1 VTTLDLLLLRHAKS
15 SWDVPGI
22 QDHDRDLAPR
32 GEQAAPRMGRLLAT
46 LGLVP
51 DRVLCSTARRAVRTW
66 ELAGAAL
73 EPAPEV
79 IHRRE
84 VYMAAP
90 GQLLEAIRRHGG
102 TARRLMLIGHNP
114 GLQALGVRLVGE
126 GDAKLRARLAEK
138 LPTAALARIGFAA
151 ARWDEV
157 AWHRGRLLGFW
168 RPRDLD

>member
-1 VTTLDLLLLRHAKS
+1 MLELLLFRHAKS

-32 GEQAAPRMGRLLAT
+32 GEQAASRMGRLLAAE
-46 LGLVP
+46 GLIP
-51 DRVLCSTARRAVRTW
+51 DRVLCSTATRAVRTW
-66 ELAGAAL
+66 ELAGAGL

-84 VYMAAP
+84 LHMAAP
-90 GQLLEAIRRHGG
+90 GQLLEAMRRLGG
-102 TARRLMLIGHNP
+102 TAHRLMLIGHNP
-114 GLQALGVRLVGE
+114 GLQALAIGLVGE
-126 GDAKLRARLAEK
+126 GDAKLRQHLAEK
-138 LPTAALARIGFAA
+138 FPTAALARIGFAA

-157 AWHRGRLLGFW
+157 AKRRGRLLGFW